1 MIMDRKTKFKLAKLK
16 SLIIKIWVFISLLLI
31 VIIITIAGFFKE
43 LNTQPLGMLSTQTE
57 SFIRTTVTYFS
68 LLSVI
73 TVILFSFAVFTFSIY
88 IHEKRIILRQEKT
101 NRLISQKAKISDREN
116 KTKSK
121 FLSDISH
128 DIRTPINGIIGMT
141 NIAINNIDN
150 QNKVKDCLKKI
161 DVSSS
166 HLLCIINDIL
176 DMSRIENNKIT
187 VNNQPIDINTLLDK
201 CNSIIEGALQNR
213 NIEFIPE
220 FNTFEYPYIKCDE
233 QHILKIFINILGNAV
248 KFTPNGGKIH
258 FRVKEN
264 KKIDNIIYYRF
275 EIEDTGIGMKKEFLD
290 HIWDS
295 FSQENNHSRTEYN
308 GTGLGLAITKR
319 LVEFSN
325 GHITVESM
333 ENIGSKFTVE
343 LPFELYDKNIETTQS
358 NNINIKGLK
367 ILLVED
373 NELNMEI
380 AKDILEDCGAII
392 TTAKNGKIAVNK
404 FYSSSINHFDLILMD
419 IQMPIMDGLTAT
431 TAIRNLQRSDS
442 KSIPIILM
450 TASTYEEKIETAVK
464 LGINAYLSKPL
475 EINKFLKT
483 IEGFNKN

>member
-1 MIMDRKTKFKLAKLK
+1 MDRKTKFKLAKLK

-248 KFTPNGGKIH
+248 KFTPNGGKIY

-319 LVEFSN
+319 LVELSN

>member
-101 NRLISQKAKISDREN
+101 NRLIYQKAKISDREN

-220 FNTFEYPYIKCDE
+220 FNTFEHPYIKCDE